1 MGNRSKR
8 VIKTQTKPFDLD
20 TIEKEALEEGNAK
33 KFKFTLG
40 GRDWAL
46 PPFGTINRKALTN
59 MDPNDPAS
67 MMLMF
72 KIAMGDEDFKDF
84 NELELS
90 IDGLNALE
98 AAWTEHSGISAGE

>member
-8 VIKTQTKPFDLD
+8 VVKTQTKPFDLD
-20 TIEKEALEEGNAK
+20 ALEKEAKDEGDLK

-46 PPFGTINRKALTN
+46 PPFGNLNRKALTD
-59 MDPNDPAS
+59 MDPNDPGS

-72 KIAMGDEDFKDF
+72 KKAMSEEDYKEF

-98 AAWTEHSGISAGE
+98 AAWTEHSGISVGE

>member
-20 TIEKEALEEGNAK
+20 ALEKEAQEEGNAK

-40 GRDWAL
+40 GREWSL
-46 PPFGTINRKALTN
+46 PPFGTLNRKALTN

-67 MMLMF
+67 MMIMF
-72 KIAMGDEDFKDF
+72 KEGLSDEDYKEF

-98 AAWTEHSGISAGE
+98 AAWTEHSGITSGE